1 MKRKGNEPDGDVTGV
16 LMSVH
21 IDYTN
26 ENTSTGPRHWTCMR
40 VDPEDDGGGLRAQD
54 ALQRAHS
61 DAVVPAERDGNA
73 AGSSFPATQ

>member
-1 MKRKGNEPDGDVTGV
+1 
-16 LMSVH
+16 
-21 IDYTN
+21 
-26 ENTSTGPRHWTCMR
+26 MR

-73 AGSSFPATQ
+73 AGSSFPATK